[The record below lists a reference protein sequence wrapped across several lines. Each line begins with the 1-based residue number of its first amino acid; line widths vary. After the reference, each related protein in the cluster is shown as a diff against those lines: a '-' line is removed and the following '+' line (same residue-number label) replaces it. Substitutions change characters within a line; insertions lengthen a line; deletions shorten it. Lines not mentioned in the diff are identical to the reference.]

1 MHIASANRWIVL
13 LVGLLTLVAS
23 VQTVRAAD
31 AAPGSTS
38 AQEEPIRN
46 QGDGRPGKQ
55 PHKARDAGEAQS
67 GLSMIGVNIS
77 GMEGGFF
84 TVPTHASVDYWIGKG
99 ANVFRLPFKWE
110 RVQPELRGPL
120 DMTGKTGMPP
130 VQDLVAYITS
140 KGAKVILDV
149 HNYAR
154 YDKQPMQADE
164 EWKNS
169 FADFWG
175 KLASLYRNDPN
186 VIFGIM
192 NEPGNHLSWLQWSEL
207 QNAAIAS
214 IRHAGAKQLILVQGA
229 KGDQAGN
236 LPKINGPLFFQDI
249 VDPGSNWM
257 LEGHQYF
264 DKNSSGTKGPVK
276 WATSPIEALTMTT
289 NWARS
294 HNLKLFL
301 GEFGMGSDETSQQ
314 ALSYLMEFLQK
325 NSDVWAGATLWGGG
339 NWPARYPL
347 RAEPVKGVEQPHAN
361 ILFSSM
367 RQEGA
372 RAVRQAAA
380 AFPLELSANA
390 TFNQS
395 GFFSGPSLSGGYGVT
410 QRTVISTYTKYLV
423 IEARVKVAAAPGAAR
438 SACGYDKVLSLG
450 IAADGKATA
459 AYGFGKRGVTL
470 DSDVNIADGRP
481 HHIELNLTPEGAMF
495 FVDGVLA
502 AKNSSTLQDT
512 GVKAGLTGFAVGARY
527 KNELATQWQG
537 EIDEVAVWQIARHS
551 SNFTPPREPY
561 SGDEKGLVK
570 VWHLDGNGD

>member
-13 LVGLLTLVAS
+13 VVGLIVLAAS
-23 VQTVRAAD
+23 VQTAGAAD
-31 AAPGSTS
+31 DTQGAASTRDDS
-38 AQEEPIRN
+38 MRN
-46 QGDGRPGKQ
+46 RHDGRPGQ
-55 PHKARDAGEAQS
+55 PQRKARDAGEVQS

-120 DMTGKTGMPP
+120 DMTSKTGMPP

-154 YDKQPMQADE
+154 YNKQPMLADE
-164 EWKNS
+164 EWKSN
-169 FADFWG
+169 FADLWG
-175 KLASLYRNDPN
+175 KLAGLYRDDPN

-192 NEPGNHLSWLQWSEL
+192 NEPGNHLPWPQWSAL
-207 QNAAIAS
+207 QNAAIAA
-214 IRHAGAKQLILVQGA
+214 IRNAGAKQLILVQGA

-236 LPKINGPLFFQDI
+236 LPKMNGPFFFKDI
-249 VDPGSNWM
+249 EDPAGNWM

-276 WATSPIEALTMTT
+276 WATSPIESLTMTT

-294 HNLKLFL
+294 HDLKLFL

-314 ALSYLMEFLQK
+314 ALGFLMDFLRQ
-325 NSDVWAGATLWGGG
+325 NSDVWRGATLWGAG

-347 RAEPVKGVEQPHAN
+347 RAEPIKGIEQPHAN
-361 ILFSSM
+361 NLFSST
-367 RQEGA
+367 RAEGA
-372 RAVRQAAA
+372 RAMRQPTA
-380 AFPLELSANA
+380 AFPLKLSDEAIFDQN
-390 TFNQS
+390 

-423 IEARVKVAAAPGAAR
+423 IEARVKVVAPPGAAR
-438 SACGYDKVLSLG
+438 SVCGYDKVLNLG
-450 IAADGKATA
+450 ISAAGKAIA

-470 DSDVNIADGRP
+470 DTDMNIADGKP
-481 HHIELNLTPEGAMF
+481 HHLELNLTPEGSML
-495 FVDGVLA
+495 FVDGVIA
-502 AKNSSTLQDT
+502 ARSSTTLQDA
-512 GVKAGLTGFAVGARY
+512 GVKPGLTGFAVGARY
-527 KNELATQWQG
+527 KNEIATQWQG

-551 SNFTPPREPY
+551 SNFTPPRDPY